1 MQYLYIPKASLSH
14 LNALN
19 SRFLWG
25 TTLDGKDRIHFR
37 LGMKDLNFLWLEA
50 AEFRLNDFKR
60 V

>member
-19 SRFLWG
+19 SLLLWG
-25 TTLDGKDRIHFR
+25 L
-37 LGMKDLNFLWLEA
+37 LSMAMKDLNFLWLEA
-50 AEFRLNDFKR
+50 AEFRLNNFKR